1 MPPDEMTSDDRNAQG
16 HNYSSDFGGALAML
30 RDGKKV
36 ARRGWN
42 GKGMFL
48 YLVPAA
54 SYPAQTDA
62 AKQAFGDM
70 VPYSEYIAMRTVQDV
85 VVPWCA
91 SQTCLLADD
100 WHEVTAIE
108 AV

>member
-1 MPPDEMTSDDRNAQG
+1 MSDTIETVTD
-16 HNYSSDFGGALAML
+16 YSSNFGGALAML
-30 RDGKKV
+30 RHGKKV
-36 ARRGWN
+36 ARKGWN

-54 SYPAQTDA
+54 SYPAQTKV
-62 AKQAFGDM
+62 AKQEFGET
-70 VPYSEYIAMRTVQDV
+70 VPYSAYIAMKTVDDV

-100 WHEVTAIE
+100 WYEV
-108 AV
+108 V